1 MKVALVHDWLTGM
14 RGGEKVLSVLC
25 ESFPAADLYTLVH
38 DRGSVAKSIEGRRI
52 VTSFIQ
58 MLPFAKKSYRGYLP
72 LFPLAIEAMS
82 LKGYDL
88 VISTSHCVAKGV
100 IPPPNAL
107 HVCYIH
113 TPMRYVWDMYHEYLG
128 ARRGI
133 SSILASAVA
142 HYLRLWDAASASR
155 VDHFIANSWNIARKV
170 NRYYGRDAEVI
181 HPPVDCSRFSY
192 NGLRGDYYL
201 IASAFV
207 PYKRVDLA
215 IRALNTSGRRLVI
228 AGKGPEEKRLKK
240 LASANVEF
248 TGWKTDSEL
257 TRLYQGARALIF
269 PGEEDFGIVPLEAMA
284 SGRPVI
290 AFGRGGALETVVPP
304 DTGKNATGIFFME
317 QDPTALK
324 EAVSVFERSESLFR
338 PEAIREHALGFDR
351 SVFKDRLLKSIE
363 ARYLEFTRS
372 GYAKKAQPAL

>member
-25 ESFPAADLYTLVH
+25 ESFPSADLYTLVH
-38 DRGSVAKSIEGRRI
+38 DRGSVTKSIEGRRI

-58 MLPFAKKSYRGYLP
+58 KLPFAKRAYRSYLP
-72 LFPLAIEAMS
+72 LFPMAIEGMS

-100 IPPPNAL
+100 IPPDNAL
-107 HVCYIH
+107 HICYIH

-128 ARRGI
+128 TRRGV
-133 SSILASAVA
+133 SALLASVLA
-142 HYLRLWDAASASR
+142 HYLRLWDASSSSR

-170 NRYYGRDAEVI
+170 KRYYGRDAEVI
-181 HPPVDCSRFSY
+181 HPPVDCSKFSCS
-192 NGLRGDYYL
+192 GLRGEYYL
-201 IASAFV
+201 VVSAFV

-215 IRALNTSGRRLVI
+215 IRALNTSGRRLVV

-240 LASANVEF
+240 LAWANVEF
-248 TGWKTDSEL
+248 IGWKTDSEL
-257 TRLYQGARALIF
+257 ARLYRGARALIF

-304 DTGKNATGIFFME
+304 GTGRSATGIFFME
-317 QDPTALK
+317 QEFSALL

-351 SVFKDRLLKSIE
+351 GVFKERLLKSIE

-372 GYAKKAQPAL
+372 GHAKKAQPAL